1 MTKPNVFSWIL
12 WFLSGMVLLFII
24 APFLQLFLSLHFSD
38 YLQILSDNELHESL
52 FTTLLIGIITTLL
65 FSFGAIPL
73 AYLLARKQFPLRQF
87 IISLIDIPIVIPHT
101 AVGIALLTVFSRN
114 GIFPLNII
122 DSPVGIG
129 LAMAF
134 VSIPF
139 LIQSAREGFLSV
151 PEKLEKASL
160 SLGINHT
167 QTFFKI
173 SIPLAWQHI
182 VSGFIMMFA
191 RGISEFGAIIIIA
204 YRPTTSSVLLFERFN
219 SFGLS
224 AAKPIAA
231 TIIIVSLIIFIIL
244 RIFANKK

>member
-1 MTKPNVFSWIL
+1 MIKPNVFSWIL
-12 WFLSGMVLLFII
+12 WLLSGIVLLFII
-24 APFLQLFLSLHFSD
+24 APLVQVFLSIHYSD
-38 YLQILSDNELHESL
+38 YHKIISDNELHQSL
-52 FTTLLIGIITTLL
+52 VTTILIGFITSLIFSLL
-65 FSFGAIPL
+65 AIPL
-73 AYLLARKQFPLRQF
+73 AYVLARKQFPLKRL
-87 IISLIDIPIVIPHT
+87 IISIIDIPIVIPHT
-101 AVGIALLTVFSRN
+101 AAGIALLTLFSSK
-114 GIFPLNII
+114 GFFPLNII
-122 DSPVGIG
+122 DKPIGIG

-139 LIQSAREGFLSV
+139 LIQSAREGFISV

-160 SLGINHT
+160 SLGINYT

-173 SIPLAWQHI
+173 SLPLAWQHI

-224 AAKPIAA
+224 AAQPVAA
-231 TIIIVSLIIFIIL
+231 TIIVISLIIFVIL
-244 RIFANKK
+244 RLLASKN